1 MNNKAKVRCF
11 IRSVV
16 LRKAKV
22 ISFKN
27 IKVARAA
34 RAVKEVIKGQ
44 GKRGQKRRSAALKAD
59 KPEPDKLGADEP
71 SQS

>member
-44 GKRGQKRRSAALKAD
+44 GKRGQKRRSVALKAD

>member
-44 GKRGQKRRSAALKAD
+44 GKRGQKRKSAALKAD
-59 KPEPDKLGADEP
+59 KPEPDKLEADEP